1 MAGKVEHLIGGARQL
16 VTFAHLFDEAI
27 PDEKTS
33 IRNLAA
39 EVIHRNQNRSI
50 FDEQSLRHGKSILV
64 FISRVGNVD

>member
-1 MAGKVEHLIGGARQL
+1 LRQL
-16 VTFAHLFDEAI
+16 ITFTNLLNEAI

-39 EVIHRNQNRSI
+39 EVIHCNQNRSI

-64 FISRVGNVD
+64 FVSQVGNVD